1 MEPTSGNNMKLMNIL
16 NESPSFYTGPSEEE
30 KTKMVN
36 KVKNVYTALK
46 SGAEYVNVKNKVR
59 NKYRNFN
66 INAIMTTPSE
76 TEMINE
82 SKEDNEKL
90 IKKVKTIYKA
100 ISGSIIRKGH
110 FGNITYELPREYDI
124 QIDVNDDPFV
134 KVGRN
139 GTDNEIKFYYV
150 DGTSG
155 EVKQYRLNNHEY
167 HLFVREIERRKFKPF
182 NIVLWYEP
190 NENVAQPLNES
201 NEDKLIKKGKLIFKL
216 YNKGIIGSKDKPD
229 EPRFS
234 YELSDDTSVG
244 TLANGYI
251 VIFTDKVKIVELNR
265 ACRYTSVLFMG
276 SLIQKRFEQF
286 GITLSYPHIDKEDVD
301 THLEREGPLNEALMR
316 YTEDDLTDKDR
327 KKVKLIYDLFKT
339 GRYIDDDTKYEYVLP
354 DEYYVSIDDE
364 TGMPVV
370 VLTMNPNQTLDLFM
384 VLTNTYIPKVDKEY
398 NNLYKDVKRRIKE
411 KFSNFNID
419 IIF

>member
-1 MEPTSGNNMKLMNIL
+1 MKLIDTL
-16 NESPSFYTGPSEEE
+16 SEDEE
-30 KTKMVN
+30 KKLIKKAKLIFSILKKGTITRRDGVSFSYELKDNMVPRI
-36 KVKNVYTALK
+36 VKGEVEISAFITEIIERTYCPINEHAMKDLIMDK
-46 SGAEYVNVKNKVR
+46 FNH
-59 NKYRNFN
+59 FN
-66 INAIMTTPSE
+66 INANLYYTSNSHVEKYKGKKPWE
-76 TEMINE
+76 EQRELNE

-190 NENVAQPLNES
+190 NENVIQP
-201 NEDKLIKKGKLIFKL
+201 I
-216 YNKGIIGSKDKPD
+216 
-229 EPRFS
+229 
-234 YELSDDTSVG
+234 
-244 TLANGYI
+244 
-251 VIFTDKVKIVELNR
+251 
-265 ACRYTSVLFMG
+265 
-276 SLIQKRFEQF
+276 
-286 GITLSYPHIDKEDVD
+286 
-301 THLEREGPLNEALMR
+301 NEALMR

-370 VLTMNPNQTLDLFM
+370 VLTMNPSQTLDLYM

-398 NNLYKDVKRRIKE
+398 NNLYKDTKRRIKE
-411 KFSNFNID
+411 KFNNFNID